1 MKASALVLILAL
13 AVLIVTD
20 TVSASSI
27 AGSDIKARSAYQPLK
42 DDAAKN
48 KGT

>member
-20 TVSASSI
+20 TLSAASI
-27 AGSDIKARSAYQPLK
+27 AGSGNKARSA
-42 DDAAKN
+42 N
-48 KGT
+48 